1 MYLLVLFG
9 VLVSTYLMVV
19 AKRMPALIRSFRY
32 QSFFLFLLTLI
43 IAVHEQHAE
52 LYIVAALLFILK
64 VGVIPYFLYRII
76 DDIKPDENLGLF
88 INAQLSLL
96 CALAFMYVSW
106 IFTAF
111 VFSPVSALRAMVP
124 AAAFFMV
131 LVGIFLM
138 VGRMTALAQVVG
150 ILAMENGLF
159 LLASTVAGGM
169 PFFVEIAI
177 FFDVFVSVV
186 IMGFFVYRISK
197 LFTHID
203 VNKLS
208 RLKG

>member
-1 MYLLVLFG
+1 
-9 VLVSTYLMVV
+9 MVV

-43 IAVHEQHAE
+43 IAVYEQHAE